1 MKTVIKNSELYEYIL
16 YEQTA
21 KGVLIKNHHDGTTMM
36 ISRSKTDRD
45 IRKFKREIRDEILKL
60 MPNVHLKECKVCH
73 REYYTQYMQQ
83 RNCSRECSEEAQRE
97 SDRRCKQKKRQEE
110 LAGTK
115 AHTNIDTEIA
125 SQTEETKGLS
135 YGKIKALKFIK
146 DNREA
151 LWGSLYSEIK
161 KGK

>member
-1 MKTVIKNSELYEYIL
+1 
-16 YEQTA
+16 
-21 KGVLIKNHHDGTTMM
+21 
-36 ISRSKTDRD
+36 
-45 IRKFKREIRDEILKL
+45 
-60 MPNVHLKECKVCH
+60 
-73 REYYTQYMQQ
+73 MQQ

-125 SQTEETKGLS
+125 SQTEEPKGLS
-135 YGKIKALKFIK
+135 YGKIKALKFME

-151 LWGSLYSEIK
+151 RWGSLSSEIK
-161 KGK
+161 MKSK

>member
-21 KGVLIKNHHDGTTMM
+21 KGIMVKNHHDGTTMM
-36 ISRSKTDRD
+36 INRSKTDRD
-45 IRKFKREIRDEILKL
+45 IMKFKKEIRDEILKL

-135 YGKIKALKFIK
+135 YGKIKALKFME

-161 KGK
+161 KEK

>member
-1 MKTVIKNSELYEYIL
+1 MKTITKNSELYEYIL

-21 KGVLIKNHHDGTTMM
+21 KGVLVKNHHDGTTMM

-73 REYYTQYMQQ
+73 RKYYTQYMQQ
-83 RNCSRECSEEAQRE
+83 RNCSKECSEEAQRE

-115 AHTNIDTEIA
+115 SHINIDTEITKA
-125 SQTEETKGLS
+125 TEATDGLS
-135 YGKIKALKFIK
+135 YGKRKALKFIEE
-146 DNREA
+146 NREE

>member
-1 MKTVIKNSELYEYIL
+1 MKTITKNSELYEYIL

-21 KGVLIKNHHDGTTMM
+21 KGVLVKNHHDGTTMM

-73 REYYTQYMQQ
+73 RKYYTQYMQQ
-83 RNCSRECSEEAQRE
+83 RNCSKECSEEAQRQ

-115 AHTNIDTEIA
+115 AYTNRETEIA
-125 SQTEETKGLS
+125 STTEEAPRLS
-135 YGKIKALKFIK
+135 YGKRKALKFMEE
-146 DNREA
+146 NREE

-161 KGK
+161 KVQ